1 MAKITCFN
9 CNRSFYGS
17 KNKIF
22 CSKKC
27 RYNYYHPHIKIS
39 IDHKTF
45 LDIKNEKLNKVNFP
59 KNKYW
64 ERRFNYRFQKSY
76 NSEDEKPKF
85 KFSETP
91 KDIIFI
97 SRKLNKSI
105 EKRCWIEEVEDCFT
119 LIIKKRKDIKK

>member
-9 CNRSFYGS
+9 CGGAFYGS

-27 RYNYYHPHIKIS
+27 RYNYYHPQIKINLNYKDFS
-39 IDHKTF
+39 G
-45 LDIKNEKLNKVNFP
+45 IKDGKINEIRFP

-64 ERRFNYRFQKSY
+64 ERIFNFRFQKSY
-76 NSEDEKPKF
+76 NPQDEKPKF
-85 KFSETP
+85 KFSKTP

-97 SRKLNKSI
+97 SRKLNESV
-105 EKRCWIEEVEDCFT
+105 EKRCWLEETENHF
-119 LIIKKRKDIKK
+119 IINIKHIHNYL